1 LNIANTTDRIA
12 HVFITLESINFAKIR
27 DEFECAA
34 TWAKIAAGED
44 ALEVAL
50 KITGQFAPPVAIAEK
65 DLEILIPVLN
75 VIAAVNGAR
84 SLVPSLSAISSLRSS
99 NRSVFE

>member
-1 LNIANTTDRIA
+1 M
-12 HVFITLESINFAKIR
+12 LESINFAKIR
-27 DEFECAA
+27 NEFERAD

-44 ALEVAL
+44 ALELAL

-75 VIAAVNGAR
+75 VIAQVAVNGA
-84 SLVPSLSAISSLRSS
+84 PSLISLLRPGETGL
-99 NRSVFE
+99 RAEPLKVLKVY